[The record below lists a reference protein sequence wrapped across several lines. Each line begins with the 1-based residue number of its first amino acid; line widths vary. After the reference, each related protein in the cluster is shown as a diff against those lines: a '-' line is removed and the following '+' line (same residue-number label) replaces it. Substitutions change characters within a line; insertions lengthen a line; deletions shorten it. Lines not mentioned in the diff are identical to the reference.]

1 MRLNAAAET
10 DRRLIRA
17 GASSTRYVRFSFTA
31 PASPGDRRR
40 LPLNV
45 SLVLDRSGS
54 MGGAKFELA
63 RQAVHQ
69 SLQLLTA
76 GDRFSLIV
84 YDTEIDIVTSSTRA
98 TADARRV
105 TRDRLAEVEP
115 RGSTNLCGGWLRG
128 CEQVGLGL
136 TPDTIGRC
144 LLLTDG
150 LANVGITDGQQL
162 RHHARELRSRGVA
175 TSTFGIG
182 ADFDE
187 RLLQG
192 MADASGGHFYYLQN
206 AAQIP
211 DLLAS
216 EMGEALEVVARE
228 ATIDI
233 RLPDEVTVEP
243 LSRLR
248 VHRDD
253 GISSIALDDLVS
265 GQEVEVVLAF
275 RFPHG
280 REGDRQEVVL
290 SLGDRDGVLEPSEQT
305 LEWAYASH
313 AENDRQPRSVA
324 VDRAV
329 AAQHAGRARSEA
341 LDRNRDGD
349 LEGARRALLATA
361 DRIRG
366 YANGDRELAGL
377 VKELDRQGEEYGA
390 RPLSSPERKA
400 VAFANYAIGMSRAS
414 DGRAK
419 RSGAGKR

>member
-1 MRLNAAAET
+1 MRLNAVAET
-10 DRRLIRA
+10 DRTLIRA
-17 GASSTRYVRFSFTA
+17 GASSTRYVRFRFTA
-31 PASPGDRRR
+31 PAATHDRRR

-54 MGGAKFELA
+54 MSGEKFELA
-63 RQAVHQ
+63 RQAAHKA
-69 SLQLLTA
+69 LQLL
-76 GDRFSLIV
+76 GSDDRFSLVV
-84 YDTEIDIVTSSTRA
+84 YDTEIDVVTSSTRA

-105 TRDRLAEVEP
+105 ARDRLAEVEP

-136 TPDTIGRC
+136 TRDTIGRC

-150 LANVGITDGQQL
+150 LANVGITDGDQL

-192 MADASGGHFYYLQN
+192 MADASGGHFYYLQQ
-206 AAQIP
+206 ATQIP

-216 EMGEALEVVARE
+216 EMGEALEVVARDSTVQVRV
-228 ATIDI
+228 ADG
-233 RLPDEVTVEP
+233 VTVEP

-248 VHRDD
+248 VHRD
-253 GISSIALDDLVS
+253 GGPCSIVLDDLVS
-265 GQEVEVVLAF
+265 GQEVQVVLAF
-275 RFPHG
+275 TFPRG
-280 REGDRQEVVL
+280 REGDRQEVTL
-290 SLGDRDGVLEPSEQT
+290 SLDDRDGALESSVQT
-305 LEWAYASH
+305 VGWTYASD
-313 AENDRQPRSVA
+313 ADNDRQPRNVA

-341 LDRNRDGD
+341 LDRNREGD
-349 LEGARRALLATA
+349 FEGARQALQATA
-361 DRIRG
+361 NRIRG
-366 YANGDRELAGL
+366 YAHGDSELVWL
-377 VKELDRQGEEYGA
+377 VRELDRQSEEYAA

-400 VAFANYAIGMSRAS
+400 AAFANYAVGMSRAA

>member
-1 MRLNAAAET
+1 VRLTAVAET
-10 DRRLIRA
+10 DRALIRA
-17 GASSTRYVRFSFTA
+17 GASSTRYVRFRFTA
-31 PASPGDRRR
+31 PPATQDRRR

-54 MGGAKFELA
+54 MAGEKFELA
-63 RQAVHQ
+63 RKAAHEA
-69 SLQLLTA
+69 LQLLGA
-76 GDRFSLIV
+76 DDRFSLVV
-84 YDTEIDIVTSSTRA
+84 YDTEIDIVTGSTHA

-105 TRDRLAEVEP
+105 ARDRLAEVEP

-136 TPDTIGRC
+136 TRDTIGRC

-150 LANVGITDGQQL
+150 LANVGITDDDQL

-175 TSTFGIG
+175 TSTFGLG

-206 AAQIP
+206 ATQIP

-216 EMGEALEVVARE
+216 EMGEALEVVARDS
-228 ATIDI
+228 TLDV
-233 RLPDEVTVEP
+233 RVPDGVTVEP
-243 LSRLR
+243 VNRLR

-253 GISSIALDDLVS
+253 GVSSVMLDDLAS
-265 GQEVEVVLAF
+265 GQEIEVVLAF
-275 RFPHG
+275 TFPHG
-280 REGDRQEVVL
+280 REGDRQEVML
-290 SLGDRDGVLEPSEQT
+290 SLGDRDGALDRSERT
-305 LEWAYASH
+305 VTWTYASH
-313 AENDRQPRSVA
+313 GENDRQPRNVA

-341 LDRNRDGD
+341 LDRNREGD
-349 LEGARRALLATA
+349 LEGARRALQATA
-361 DRIRG
+361 NRIRG
-366 YANGDRELAGL
+366 YAYGDRELTGL
-377 VKELDRQGEEYGA
+377 VRELDRQSDEYAA

-400 VAFANYAIGMSRAS
+400 AAFANYAVGMSRAA
-414 DGRAK
+414 DGRARK
-419 RSGAGKR
+419 RGAGKP